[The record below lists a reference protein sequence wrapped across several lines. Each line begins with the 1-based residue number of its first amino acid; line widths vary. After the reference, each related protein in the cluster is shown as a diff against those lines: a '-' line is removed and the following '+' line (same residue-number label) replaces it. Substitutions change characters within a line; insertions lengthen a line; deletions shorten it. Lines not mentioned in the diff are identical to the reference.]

1 MMTWEDYK
9 DQVTDDALDYI
20 EENAPSCRDWEEMRE
35 WFFVSDQVTGNGSGT
50 YTFSRA
56 QAAENAAGIVFDCD
70 AQQAFEWAGYD
81 HMPVEQGPEA
91 LDVIARCVAM
101 GEVNDTLE
109 SAYYDAISD
118 LAEA

>member
-1 MMTWEDYK
+1 MMTWEDYL
-9 DQVTDDALDYI
+9 DEVAADARECI
-20 EENAPSCRDWEEMRE
+20 EEEYSNCRDWDEMSE
-35 WFFVSDQVTGNGSGT
+35 LLFVSDHVTGNGSGS

-56 QAAENAAGIVFDCD
+56 QAAENVGGIVFDCD